1 VTTSSALPKQYDPSE
16 VEPRW
21 RRFWL
26 ENGFFHAD
34 EASPTVPYAI
44 TLPPPNVTGSLH
56 IGHALGS
63 TLQDI
68 LIRWKRMQGFNA
80 MWMPGIDHASIAVH
94 VLLEKDLKRREHKT
108 RFDIGRDEFMRQ
120 AWAWKER
127 SGSRISEQEKLMG
140 FSLDWPRERFTMDER
155 SNRAVIE
162 AFVRLYEEGLIFRAK
177 RMINWDPV
185 SETVVSDLEVDIVE
199 ENGSLWELRYK
210 IVDASADG
218 EIVDGVGEII
228 VATTRPETMLGD
240 TAVAVNAGDERYK
253 HLHGKLVELPL
264 TGRRIPIVAID
275 LVRDGKPWPDPAF
288 GSGAVKVTPAH
299 DPSDYEVS
307 QIADLPIL
315 QVIDARGRICDP
327 APAKYVGL
335 TVDDARKAVVAD
347 LEACGALGK
356 VSDYRVPRGR
366 SQRSGAVI
374 EPMLME
380 QWWVKAAPLA
390 EKAVAAVE
398 QGKTKFVPEHE
409 TKTFMHWM
417 THIKDWCISRQL
429 WWGHRIPA
437 WHCTCGTIMVA
448 RTAPTECGSCG
459 STAITQDEDILDTWF
474 SSGLWPFSTLGWPDK
489 TRDLATF
496 YPNNVLVT
504 GPDIIFFW
512 VARMMMLGLHFMAKV
527 PFRTVY
533 LTSIVTDENGDKMS
547 KTKGNVIDPL
557 DIVHGATLDQ
567 LLERID
573 VEKPP
578 VDPELLKRAIRKNF
592 AKGIPAMGADAL
604 RFALAALNTTLRL
617 RLSVDRVEK
626 YRNFINKLW
635 NASRFALMNLD
646 GYDPERFEAQLTTP
660 AGRASLG
667 MAERWILSRLQAV
680 VGEVDSALESFRFN
694 DAAGAIFHFVWDELC
709 DWYIEIAKPHLYM
722 SAEVEQDAARNAR
735 RHVVQGVL
743 ATALETT
750 MRLLHPFSPFVT
762 EEIWQKLPKPPQLP
776 GSLMITVFPRSDAS
790 WVDAAAEAEMQ
801 LLQDVAVACRMLKQT
816 YGVSPA
822 QSIAVE
828 LRVAG
833 AAQRAVIERHLAIIE
848 RAAKVTATVSG
859 DSAIPAP
866 ADAAKA
872 VVGAGVEIVMPL
884 GGLIDV
890 ATERTRIAKDISK
903 ADKEITTLE
912 RKLGNA
918 DFLAK
923 APEDVVAEQRLRL
936 ADEQARR
943 QRLVDALAT
952 LTATGTTGVTPTGAV
967 S

>member
-1 VTTSSALPKQYDPSE
+1 VTTTSALPKQYDPSE

-34 EASPTVPYAI
+34 EASPTVPFAI

-56 IGHALGS
+56 IGHALGF

-94 VLLEKDLKRREHKT
+94 VLLEKDLQRRDGKT
-108 RFDIGRDEFMRQ
+108 RFEIGRDEFMRQ

-127 SGSRISEQEKLMG
+127 SGVRIGEQEKLMG
-140 FSLDWPRERFTMDER
+140 YSLDWPRERFTMDER

-162 AFVRLYEEGLIFRAK
+162 AFVRLYEDGLIFRAK

-185 SETVVSDLEVDIVE
+185 SETVVSDLEVDTEE
-199 ENGSLWELRYK
+199 ENGSLWEIRYP
-210 IVDASADG
+210 VVGRAG
-218 EIVDGVGEII
+218 EAIT

-240 TAVAVNAGDERYK
+240 TAVAVHARDERYR
-253 HLHGKLVELPL
+253 HLHGVEVELPL
-264 TGRRIPIVAID
+264 TGRRIPIVAVDMMI
-275 LVRDGKPWPDPAF
+275 DGKPWPDPAF

-307 QIADLPIL
+307 LQVGLPVL
-315 QVIDARGRICDP
+315 QVIDARGRICAP
-327 APAKYVGL
+327 APEKYVGMA
-335 TVDDARKAVVAD
+335 VEAARKAVVAD
-347 LEACGALGK
+347 LEAAGVLGTVK
-356 VSDYRVPRGR
+356 DYRVPRGR

-398 QGKTKFVPEHE
+398 QGKTRFVPEHE

-417 THIKDWCISRQL
+417 TNIKDWCVSRQL

-437 WHCTCGTIMVA
+437 WHCSCGGITVA
-448 RTAPTECGSCG
+448 REAPAACSACGG
-459 STAITQDEDILDTWF
+459 GELRQDDDILDTWF

-489 TRDLATF
+489 TRELATF
-496 YPNNVLVT
+496 YPNNVMVT
-504 GPDIIFFW
+504 GPDILFFW
-512 VARMMMLGLHFMAKV
+512 VARMMMMGLHFLGKV

-533 LTSIVTDENGDKMS
+533 LTSIVTDENGAKMS
-547 KTKGNVIDPL
+547 KTKGNGIDPL
-557 DIVHGATLDQ
+557 DVVYGATIDQ
-567 LLERID
+567 VVERID
-573 VEKPP
+573 IEKPP
-578 VDPELLKRAIRKNF
+578 VDLDDLKRKVRKNF
-592 AKGIPAMGADAL
+592 PKGIPAMGADAL
-604 RFALAALNTTLRL
+604 RFAMAALNTTLRI
-617 RLSVDRVEK
+617 RLSVERVEK

-646 GYDPERFEAQLTTP
+646 GYDPERFEAQLSTA
-660 AGRASLG
+660 AGRAALG

-680 VGEVDSALESFRFN
+680 VGEVDTALESFRFN

-709 DWYIEIAKPHLYM
+709 DWYIEIAKPHLYTG
-722 SAEVEQDAARNAR
+722 AEFEQDAAHNAR

-750 MRLLHPFSPFVT
+750 MRLMHPFSPFVT

-776 GSLMITVFPRSDAS
+776 GSLMITVFPRADPS
-790 WVDAAAEAEMQ
+790 WVDTEAEGEMR
-801 LLQDVAVACRMLKQT
+801 LLQEVAVACRMLKQT

-822 QSIAVE
+822 QSTDVE
-828 LRVAG
+828 IRVAR
-833 AAQRAVIERHLAIIE
+833 ADQRAVVERHLGVIE
-848 RAAKVTATVSG
+848 RAAKVAAKVSADLAAAT
-859 DSAIPAP
+859 PAGS
-866 ADAAKA
+866 AKA
-872 VVGAGVEIVMPL
+872 VVGGELEIVMPL

-890 ATERTRIAKDISK
+890 AAEKTRIAKDIGK
-903 ADKEITTLE
+903 ADKEISVLE
-912 RKLGNA
+912 KKLGNA
-918 DFLAK
+918 DFLAR
-923 APEDVVAEQRLRL
+923 APEDVVAEQRARL
-936 ADEQARR
+936 AEEQSRR
-943 QRLVDALAT
+943 QRLADALAT
-952 LTATGTTGVTPTGAV
+952 LSTGGGP

>member
-1 VTTSSALPKQYDPSE
+1 VTTTSALPKQYDPSE

-34 EASPTVPYAI
+34 EASPTVPFAI

-56 IGHALGS
+56 IGHALGF

-94 VLLEKDLKRREHKT
+94 VLLEKDLQRREGKT
-108 RFDIGRDEFMRQ
+108 RFELGRDEFMRQ

-127 SGSRISEQEKLMG
+127 SGVRIGEQEKLLG
-140 FSLDWPRERFTMDER
+140 YSLDWPRERFTMDER

-162 AFVRLYEEGLIFRAK
+162 AFVRLYEDGLIFRAK
-177 RMINWDPV
+177 RMINWDPG
-185 SETVVSDLEVDIVE
+185 SETVVSDLEVDIEE
-199 ENGSLWELRYK
+199 ENGSLWEIRYP
-210 IVDASADG
+210 IIDGGAPGDA
-218 EIVDGVGEII
+218 IT

-240 TAVAVNAGDERYK
+240 TAVAVHARDERYR
-253 HLHGKLVELPL
+253 HLHGKEVELPL

-275 LVRDGKPWPDPAF
+275 MMIDGKPWPDPAF

-307 QIADLPIL
+307 QQAGLPVL
-315 QVIDARGRICDP
+315 QVIDARGRICAP
-327 APAKYVGL
+327 APEKYVGL
-335 TVDDARKAVVAD
+335 TVEAARKAVVAD
-347 LEACGALGK
+347 LEAAGVLGAVK
-356 VSDYRVPRGR
+356 DYRVPRGR

-390 EKAVAAVE
+390 EKAIAAVE
-398 QGKTKFVPEHE
+398 QGKTRFVPEHE

-417 THIKDWCISRQL
+417 TNIKDWCISRQL

-437 WHCTCGTIMVA
+437 WHCSCGGITVA
-448 RTAPTECGSCG
+448 RAAPAACSACGG
-459 STAITQDEDILDTWF
+459 GELRQDEDVLDTWF

-489 TRDLATF
+489 TRELATF
-496 YPNNVLVT
+496 YPNNVMVT
-504 GPDIIFFW
+504 GPDILFFW
-512 VARMMMLGLHFMAKV
+512 VARMMMMGLHFLAKV

-533 LTSIVTDENGDKMS
+533 LTSIVTDENGAKMS
-547 KTKGNVIDPL
+547 KTKGNGIDPL
-557 DIVHGATLDQ
+557 DVVYGATLDQ
-567 LLERID
+567 LVERID
-573 VEKPP
+573 IEKPP
-578 VDPELLKRAIRKNF
+578 VDLEDLKRKVRKNF
-592 AKGIPAMGADAL
+592 PKGIPAMGADAL
-604 RFALAALNTTLRL
+604 RFAMAALNTTLRI

-646 GYDPERFEAQLTTP
+646 GYDPERFEAQLSTA
-660 AGRASLG
+660 AGRAALG

-680 VGEVDSALESFRFN
+680 VGDVDTALESFRFN

-709 DWYIEIAKPHLYM
+709 DWYIEVAKPHLYTG
-722 SAEVEQDAARNAR
+722 AEFEQDAAHNTR

-750 MRLLHPFSPFVT
+750 MRLMHPFSPFVT

-776 GSLMITVFPRSDAS
+776 GSLMITVFPRADPS
-790 WVDAAAEAEMQ
+790 WVDTEAEGEMR
-801 LLQDVAVACRMLKQT
+801 LLQEVAVACRMLKQT

-822 QSIAVE
+822 QSTDVE
-828 LRVAG
+828 VRVAR
-833 AAQRAVIERHLAIIE
+833 ADQRAVIERHLGVIE
-848 RAAKVTATVSG
+848 RAAKVAAKLSADLAAAT
-859 DSAIPAP
+859 PAGS
-866 ADAAKA
+866 AKA
-872 VVGAGVEIVMPL
+872 VVGGELEIVMPL

-890 ATERTRIAKDISK
+890 AAEKTRIAKDIGK
-903 ADKEITTLE
+903 AEKEISVLE
-912 RKLGNA
+912 KKLGNA
-918 DFLAK
+918 DFLAR
-923 APEDVVAEQRLRL
+923 APEDVVAEQRARL
-936 ADEQARR
+936 ADEQSRR
-943 QRLVDALAT
+943 QRLADALAT
-952 LTATGTTGVTPTGAV
+952 LSTGPGGAP
-967 S
+967 